1 MKRMFRS
8 FSLLAAA
15 LFLVPA
21 AACQQGGTQAEQSLS
36 AATANVVTITAG
48 DFVFEAPA
56 EIPAGL
62 TTFRLVNKGT
72 EPHHAQIF
80 RLLEGKSVDDL
91 LAAFRAGGPLPAWVS
106 HLGGPNAVDPGGVSN
121 ATSVLEPGHY
131 VLACVIPSP
140 DGVIHLA
147 KGMISELEVVP
158 SESPTASEPQ
168 ADLMM
173 KLVDYGFLLSPE
185 TVTAGT
191 HVIRVVNE
199 GPQVHEVVV
208 ARLEPGKSMA
218 DLGAWFEGGMQGP
231 PPAHFIGGVV
241 GLDVGKHAT
250 FTAEF
255 TPATYLL
262 LCFWPDAHDGKEHI
276 AHGMV
281 KQFTVS

>member
-1 MKRMFRS
+1 M
-8 FSLLAAA
+8 AAG
-15 LFLVPA
+15 LFLVA
-21 AACQQGGTQAEQSLS
+21 AVACEKGETQAEQSLS
-36 AATANVVTITAG
+36 AATPNVVTITAG

-72 EPHHAQIF
+72 ELHHAQLF

-91 LAAFRAGGPLPAWVS
+91 LAAFQAGGPLPTWIS
-106 HLGGPNAVDPGGVSN
+106 YLGGPNAVDPGGVSN

-131 VLACVIPSP
+131 VLACVIPST

-147 KGMISELEVVP
+147 KGMISELKVVP
-158 SESPTASEPQ
+158 SGAPTANEPQ
-168 ADLMM
+168 ADLVM

-191 HVIRVVNE
+191 HIIRVLNE
-199 GPQVHEVVV
+199 GPQVHEAVV

-218 DLGAWFEGGMQGP
+218 DLAAWFDGGMQAP

-241 GLDVGKHAT
+241 GLDVGKEAT
-250 FTAEF
+250 FSAEF

-262 LCFWPDAHDGKEHI
+262 LCFVLDARDGREHL